1 MVARI
6 DGTPYEPGGDAA
18 NAATRS
24 GSTPSARAETTPART
39 AATVDTTPARTAA
52 TVDTTRSEAPALLEA
67 GPT

>member
-24 GSTPSARAETTPART
+24 ESTSDARAEPT
-39 AATVDTTPARTAA
+39 AAAEPIAAGVGA
-52 TVDTTRSEAPALLEA
+52 TVGRTLPEGA
-67 GPT
+67 GA